1 MTGRHG
7 LWLVEET
14 EGTLEEATVAPPME
28 DPSPPTTKTSTRFS
42 PPQTSKET
50 QGSVEEGCQEVEET
64 REEAQAQKETG
75 TQTVAARLYQK
86 MFYNRLHA
94 SDILWRERVLQGLC
108 LPLGRYTVQGPLRRG
123 HDSD

>member
-42 PPQTSKET
+42 PSQTSKET
-50 QGSVEEGCQEVEET
+50 PGSVEEGV
-64 REEAQAQKETG
+64 
-75 TQTVAARLYQK
+75 
-86 MFYNRLHA
+86 
-94 SDILWRERVLQGLC
+94 
-108 LPLGRYTVQGPLRRG
+108 
-123 HDSD
+123 